1 MYRKKQM
8 KKKIK
13 IIVVSLLSVLL
24 ILISIVFIKDERNL
38 TFFEKITKD
47 GSLFVSNIVLSP
59 INYIKDKIK
68 ESNDKKDL
76 YEKYKELE
84 TKVESYESLFALKEE
99 KEKELA
105 ELKKVLELNALLSD
119 KKVMNAVVVNRNLDY
134 WHDTITINKGS
145 HDGIIEGMP
154 VVVSEGLIGRISSV
168 SNFNSTV
175 KLLTSPT
182 NYKISVKIDNGDD
195 YIFGL
200 LSRYDEEANQYL
212 IEGISQTIKIT
223 DGALVTTTGM
233 GNIFPSGIVIGK
245 VIGSKPDSYD
255 LTRIIEVKP
264 SVDFDDFSVVTI
276 LKRNVDL

>member
-1 MYRKKQM
+1 MYQKKQM